1 MSLHLYTNCNLIK
14 INLKYKSIRILLI
27 SSSIVAVAV
36 ICLSLLSS
44 NTMHVQFIRL
54 LQQSPSP
61 WKGDVALAS
70 AAAQLQPSSNSNLPL
85 VPSTSSSPSTSTS
98 SSSSS
103 SSSLPDV
110 FQKVENSVVQITSTK
125 SNPNEVV
132 ILNGVPQTGRRTAL
146 GSGFVYDNQGHV
158 VTNYHVIDGARRA
171 DVTFTDGNTYSAN
184 VVGKDPN
191 ADIVVLQITGD
202 YTQEKVVP
210 LPLATSAV
218 RPGEQVIAIGN
229 PFGLSGTITTGIV
242 SQKGR
247 LLPNPDTGFSIP
259 EMIQTDAAINPG
271 NSGGPL
277 LNTKGEVIGMNTAI
291 FSRTGSYSGVG
302 FAIPSNTIAKEVP
315 LLIKNGSYSHPW
327 LGISGG
333 KISPDLIRAIGL
345 PANYKGVVVASVQ
358 PDSPAEKAGLKGL
371 TPRYNVNVNDDGS
384 DDNSGSGTTPSQL
397 GDIITAVDGHPV
409 RQIDDIINY
418 IDSQKNVGD
427 NVKLT
432 VNRNGKS
439 MDLTSTLQARPSTV
453 SQAQQQQQ
461 QQSPG
466 LGPIPELPQIPGFP
480 RLPPLL
486 PPLLP

>member
-1 MSLHLYTNCNLIK
+1 VKFKAIH
-14 INLKYKSIRILLI
+14 ILLV
-27 SSSIVAVAV
+27 SSFVAAV
-36 ICLSLLSS
+36 LSLSVLNG
-44 NTMHVQFIRL
+44 NTMLLLIHL
-54 LQQSPSP
+54 LQQPASSE
-61 WKGDVALAS
+61 GSIAVLAA
-70 AAAQLQPSSNSNLPL
+70 AAAQSQPSNNSNMTSSLP
-85 VPSTSSSPSTSTS
+85 TSSST
-98 SSSSS
+98 S

-125 SNPNEVV
+125 SNPNEVI
-132 ILNGVPQTGRRTAL
+132 ILNGVPQTERRSTAL
-146 GSGFVYDNQGHV
+146 GSGFVYDNQGHI
-158 VTNYHVIDGARRA
+158 VTNYHVIDGASRA

-191 ADIVVLQITGD
+191 SDVVILQITSNFSE
-202 YTQEKVVP
+202 EKVVP
-210 LPLATSAV
+210 LPLANSSAV

-242 SQKGR
+242 SAKGR

-259 EMIQTDAAINPG
+259 NMIQTDTAINPG

-277 LNTKGEVIGMNTAI
+277 LNTKGEAIGMNTAI

-315 LLIKNGSYSHPW
+315 LLIKNGSYAHPW

-333 KISPDLIRAIGL
+333 KITPDSIRAMGL
-345 PANYKGVVVASVQ
+345 PANYKGVIVGSIQ
-358 PDSPAEKAGLKGL
+358 PGSPAEKSGLKGL
-371 TPRYNVNVNDDGS
+371 TQ
-384 DDNSGSGTTPSQL
+384 DDNNNNNNGGGDAAPQT
-397 GDIITAVDGHPV
+397 GDIITAVDGHPT

-418 IDSQKNVGD
+418 IESQKNIGD
-427 NVKLT
+427 NIKLT
-432 VNRNGKS
+432 VNRNGQI
-439 MDLTSTLQARPSTV
+439 MDLTATLQARPNTI
-453 SQAQQQQQ
+453 SQTQQQQQ
-461 QQSPG
+461 QPG

>member
-1 MSLHLYTNCNLIK
+1 VKFKAIH
-14 INLKYKSIRILLI
+14 ILLV
-27 SSSIVAVAV
+27 SSFVAAV
-36 ICLSLLSS
+36 LSLSVLNG
-44 NTMHVQFIRL
+44 NTMLLLIHL
-54 LQQSPSP
+54 LQQPASSE
-61 WKGDVALAS
+61 GSIAVLAA
-70 AAAQLQPSSNSNLPL
+70 AAAQSQPSNNSNMTSSLP
-85 VPSTSSSPSTSTS
+85 TSSST
-98 SSSSS
+98 S

-125 SNPNEVV
+125 SNPNEVI
-132 ILNGVPQTGRRTAL
+132 ILNGVPQTERRSTAL

-158 VTNYHVIDGARRA
+158 VTNYHVIDGASRA

-191 ADIVVLQITGD
+191 SDVVILQITSNFSE
-202 YTQEKVVP
+202 EKVVP
-210 LPLATSAV
+210 LPLANSSAV

-242 SQKGR
+242 SAKGR

-259 EMIQTDAAINPG
+259 NMIQTDTAINPG

-277 LNTKGEVIGMNTAI
+277 LNTKGEAIGMNTAI

-315 LLIKNGSYSHPW
+315 LLIKNGSYAHPW

-333 KISPDLIRAIGL
+333 KITPDSIRAMGL
-345 PANYKGVVVASVQ
+345 PANYKGVIVGSIQ
-358 PDSPAEKAGLKGL
+358 PGSPAEKSGLKGL
-371 TPRYNVNVNDDGS
+371 TQ
-384 DDNSGSGTTPSQL
+384 DDNNNNNNNGGGDAAPQT
-397 GDIITAVDGHPV
+397 GDIITAVDGHPT

-418 IDSQKNVGD
+418 IESQKNIGD
-427 NVKLT
+427 NIKLT
-432 VNRNGKS
+432 VNRNGQI
-439 MDLTSTLQARPSTV
+439 MDLTATLQARPNTI
-453 SQAQQQQQ
+453 SQTQQQQQ
-461 QQSPG
+461 QPG

>member
-1 MSLHLYTNCNLIK
+1 MKFKAIHILLVSSFVAAVLSLSVLNGNTMY
-14 INLKYKSIRILLI
+14 ILLI
-27 SSSIVAVAV
+27 
-36 ICLSLLSS
+36 
-44 NTMHVQFIRL
+44 HL
-54 LQQSPSP
+54 LQQPASSE
-61 WKGDVALAS
+61 GSIAVLAA
-70 AAAQLQPSSNSNLPL
+70 AAAQSQPSNNSNMTSSL
-85 VPSTSSSPSTSTS
+85 STSSST
-98 SSSSS
+98 S

-125 SNPNEVV
+125 SNPNEVI
-132 ILNGVPQTGRRTAL
+132 ILNGVPQTERRSTAL

-158 VTNYHVIDGARRA
+158 VTNYHVIDGASRA

-191 ADIVVLQITGD
+191 SDVVILQITSNFSE
-202 YTQEKVVP
+202 EKVVP
-210 LPLATSAV
+210 LPLANSSAV

-242 SQKGR
+242 SAKGR

-259 EMIQTDAAINPG
+259 NMIQTDTAINPG

-277 LNTKGEVIGMNTAI
+277 LNTKGEAIGMNTAI

-315 LLIKNGSYSHPW
+315 LLIKNGSYAHPW

-333 KISPDLIRAIGL
+333 KITPDSIRAMGL
-345 PANYKGVVVASVQ
+345 PANYKGVIVGSIQ
-358 PDSPAEKAGLKGL
+358 PGSPAEKSGLKGL
-371 TPRYNVNVNDDGS
+371 TQDDSNNNGGG
-384 DDNSGSGTTPSQL
+384 DAAPQT
-397 GDIITAVDGHPV
+397 GDIITAVDGHPT

-418 IDSQKNVGD
+418 IESQKNIGD
-427 NVKLT
+427 NIKLT
-432 VNRNGKS
+432 VNRNGQI
-439 MDLTSTLQARPSTV
+439 MDLTATLQARPNTI
-453 SQAQQQQQ
+453 SQTQQQQQ
-461 QQSPG
+461 QPG